1 MSGHSKW
8 ANIKHRKGAQDAK
21 RGKIFTKILKE
32 ITVAAKMGGGDIDGN
47 PRLRIAVGKA
57 KENNVPKDN
66 IERAIKKGTGELEG
80 VDYVEYNYEG
90 YGPGGVALL
99 VEVMT
104 DNKNRTGGEVRSI
117 FTKTNG
123 NMADA
128 GAVAWIFERKGV
140 VTVEGA
146 KEEQVM
152 DLAIENGAEDV
163 ESDSES
169 VTLYCDTNDFESLN
183 KAVAAKFTVSNAEIT
198 MVPKNSVKVEDVKTA
213 TQLLSLL
220 EKLEDHDDVQNV
232 YSNFDIDDEILAQ
245 IED

>member
-140 VTVEGA
+140 VTVEDA

-183 KAVAAKFTVSNAEIT
+183 EAVAAKFTVSNAEIT

-213 TQLLSLL
+213 TQLLALL